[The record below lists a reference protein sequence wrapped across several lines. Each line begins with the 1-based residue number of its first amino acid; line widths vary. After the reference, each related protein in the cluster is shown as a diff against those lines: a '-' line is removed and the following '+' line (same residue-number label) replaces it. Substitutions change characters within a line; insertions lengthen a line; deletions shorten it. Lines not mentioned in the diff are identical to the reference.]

1 MEALDL
7 RIKNAAKEGTR
18 SSYGPVYGPIG
29 IGPTLEAAK
38 NHPHMKAKLGP
49 NQSRG
54 MACGFWFNFG
64 GQSCTDLN
72 INPDGTATLTFGT
85 IDVGG
90 ARASMALVVAEELGI
105 PYEQVKA
112 VIADTGSLGHNDMTD
127 GSRGTFASSMSAIN
141 SCRTAI
147 AELRKRAAEMWEIDI
162 DDVTWQDGEAR
173 ATGSANANLEPLTLA
188 NLAQSADCLLYT
200 SPSPRDS

>member
-1 MEALDL
+1 MAAFAVESMIDELADRIGMPAIEL

-72 INPDGTATLTFGT
+72 VNPDGSVTLTFGT

-90 ARASMALVVAEELGI
+90 ARASMSLVVAEELGI

-112 VIADTGSLGHNDMTD
+112 VTVSYTH
-127 GSRGTFASSMSAIN
+127 
-141 SCRTAI
+141 
-147 AELRKRAAEMWEIDI
+147 
-162 DDVTWQDGEAR
+162 
-173 ATGSANANLEPLTLA
+173 LTLPTI
-188 NLAQSADCLLYT
+188 LLV
-200 SPSPRDS
+200 